1 MLKTFYFQVSL
12 PVRVPTLASI
22 TVAEPFTVRP
32 SKKSARHRTTTSL
45 PYTPPRLPIAPYA
58 EERPELKNI
67 PFTVRPTPK
76 SNPYGSTVYEHDVEL
91 KSPFE
96 DPIHNFGGNLN
107 SQSVKHPDKP
117 SHSSYNVEHPDV
129 TLLNGGGE
137 QISDYMDGGYKG
149 LPNFNFPGVHDDR
162 PDYTAPT
169 SSKKPPV
176 GKLQEHFFKYP
187 TLAASP
193 NKGKGVVDQEAE
205 FQEYSDGDATFGDLK
220 FHLPNDGSFPDQPS
234 DSMLRDLPDMGIH
247 PNYPSTE
254 DTLVDL
260 KDLYLKN
267 PFGNDF
273 IRLEVDAERFRHN
286 KTASGGIH
294 HIPLI
299 INGYPDIVKKTRR
312 NDDESKTKNIERN
325 GESKPKNSNKR
336 TGEQRPK
343 NASRNNQPNNKP
355 KNVNRMS
362 DQKPKNVN
370 RMGDLKPKNLNM
382 NEELKAKSDS
392 NKPQSKPMRTPHQ
405 ESNHSRRKTKAPPPA
420 AVKKVSNR
428 NSASSTT
435 PTSTTTTTTKSPFA
449 AKVRER
455 LPGLMQSLS
464 NHASW
469 VNRAWDLG
477 AAAA

>member
-1 MLKTFYFQVSL
+1 M
-12 PVRVPTLASI
+12 RVPTLASI
-22 TVAEPFTVRP
+22 TAEPFTVRP
-32 SKKSARHRTTTSL
+32 SKKSRHRTTTAL
-45 PYTPPRLPIAPYA
+45 PYTPPRLPVAPYA

-76 SNPYGSTVYEHDVEL
+76 SNPYGSTVYEHDVKL

-96 DPIHNFGGNLN
+96 DPIHNFGGNFN
-107 SQSVKHPDKP
+107 SQTVKHPGKP
-117 SHSSYNVEHPDV
+117 SHSSYNVEKPDL
-129 TLLNGGGE
+129 TLINGGQE
-137 QISDYMDGGYKG
+137 YSSDYMDGGYKG

-169 SSKKPPV
+169 SGKKPPV
-176 GKLQEHFFKYP
+176 GKLQEHFYKFP
-187 TLAASP
+187 ALAASP
-193 NKGKGVVDQEAE
+193 NKGNGGVDHEAE
-205 FQEYSDGDATFGDLK
+205 FQDYSDDDATFGDLK

-325 GESKPKNSNKR
+325 GESKPKSSDKR
-336 TGEQRPK
+336 TGELRPK
-343 NASRNNQPNNKP
+343 NLNRNTNTKT
-355 KNVNRMS
+355 
-362 DQKPKNVN
+362 KNVN
-370 RMGDLKPKNLNM
+370 RMGDLKPKNINR
-382 NEELKAKSDS
+382 NEEHKTKSET
-392 NKPQSKPMRTPHQ
+392 NKPKAKPMRATHQDSMRTPPQ
-405 ESNHSRRKTKAPPPA
+405 EPTHNRRKTKAPPPA
-420 AVKKVSNR
+420 AVKKVSSR

-435 PTSTTTTTTKSPFA
+435 PTSSTTTTTKAPFA

-464 NHASW
+464 NHGASW